1 MSIAIRIAKAG
12 DLREITSIFRDTI
25 RHVNSKDY
33 NPLQIAV
40 WSGAAD
46 DTERWLKRINDYYFI
61 VAEQNDSVVGFA
73 YLSAANYFGGLFVD
87 KDLQGKGIATRLLND
102 IEDKAKDN
110 GHDIIES
117 DVSITALPFFEKH
130 GYKVERKQRKLV
142 KGMVFENF
150 IVSKEI

>member
-12 DLREITSIFRDTI
+12 DLQEITSILRDTI

-61 VAEQNDSVVGFA
+61 VAEQNDRVVGFA

-110 GHDIIES
+110 GYDIIES

-130 GYKVERKQRKLV
+130 GYTVERKQRKLV